1 MAERAQQQAA
11 RLSKLLGYLEADP
24 RNTALLSDA
33 AETALNAQKP
43 DTARELLS
51 RLQAL
56 QSLAPAQMNL
66 LGLASMQSLDFAGAA
81 AQFEALLKDAPQDTS
96 LRFNLAWS
104 RAMLKD
110 FAGALELLD
119 QATVEALPQAAML
132 EVQLLHQVER
142 FDEAA
147 AAARKSIARHRDHA
161 GLLGVTSTLAMDIED
176 IPLARACAERAGDH
190 PDALTTLGMLAL
202 GEDRN
207 AEAHAL
213 FERAL
218 IAHSSSARAFVGK
231 GLSELVA
238 GRSAEAAGNIVKG
251 ANIFGDHVGSWIAA
265 GWAHLLN
272 NDRAE
277 ARAAFEKALRID
289 QNFSESHGSLAVLDV
304 LEGNIESAKRAATL
318 AIRLDPQSF
327 SGALAQAI
335 ILSEAGQPQ
344 RAQALIE
351 RALHTPIDASG
362 RTIAQSLA
370 RYAF

>member
-1 MAERAQQQAA
+1 M
-11 RLSKLLGYLEADP
+11 P
-24 RNTALLSDA
+24 H
-33 AETALNAQKP
+33 
-43 DTARELLS
+43 
-51 RLQAL
+51 
-56 QSLAPAQMNL
+56 
-66 LGLASMQSLDFAGAA
+66 
-81 AQFEALLKDAPQDTS
+81 DTS

-104 RAMLKD
+104 KAMLAD
-110 FAGALELLD
+110 FEGALSLLD
-119 QATVEALPQAAML
+119 RATVDALAQAAML

-147 AAARKSIARHRDHA
+147 DAARRHIVHHSDHA

-207 AEAHAL
+207 VEALAL

-218 IAHSSSARAFVGK
+218 GMHSTSARAFVGK
-231 GLSELVA
+231 GLAELVA
-238 GRSAEAAGNIVKG
+238 GRSAEAARNIVEG
-251 ANIFGDHVGSWIAA
+251 ATIFGDHVGSWIAA

-272 NDRAE
+272 KNQAE
-277 ARAAFEKALRID
+277 ARAAFEKALQID
-289 QNFSESHGSLAVLDV
+289 ANFSESHGSLAVLDAS
-304 LEGNIESAKRAATL
+304 EGNIESAKRGVTL
-318 AIRLDPQSF
+318 ALRLDAKSF

-335 ILSEAGQPQ
+335 ILSSAGERE

-351 RALHTPIDASG
+351 RALHTPVDANG

-370 RYAF
+370 RYAY